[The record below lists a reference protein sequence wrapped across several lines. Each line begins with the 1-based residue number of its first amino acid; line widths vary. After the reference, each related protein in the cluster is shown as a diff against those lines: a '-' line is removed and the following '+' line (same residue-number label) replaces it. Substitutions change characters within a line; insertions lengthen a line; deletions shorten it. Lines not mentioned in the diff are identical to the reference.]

1 MKMSESGIVDQ
12 VMLST
17 NEKGLKFCKVRIRSV
32 RIPQIGDK
40 FASRHGQKGTVGI
53 TYRQEDMPFSAEGIS
68 PDIIVNPHAI
78 PSRMTIGHLIECL
91 LSKVATLTGQEGD
104 ATPFVKVTV
113 DEISAE
119 LQKRGY
125 QCRAFER
132 MYNGHTGRRQNAYIF
147 LGPTFYQRLKHMV
160 DDKIHA
166 RARGPLQNLTRQPVE
181 GRAKDGGLRF
191 GEMERDCMISHG
203 VAAMLKVRMARYLA
217 ERPLTAARRRV
228 ASLRRAVGG
237 ARAAPADHVPRAVP
251 LYLARAMR
259 AGAAL
264 RAERPLPRA
273 RVRALRAHVDR
284 KPAQAAL
291 PLHGQG
297 VPERGDLPGLHA
309 VRVQAPLPGADGH
322 ADRAEDGRLSSASP
336 VALECTDCSI
346 KFENRRCEAR
356 AEGGRRG
363 ARAQL
368 RRARWASQRDAQRQR
383 QRTHGGARVC

>member
-203 VAAMLKVRMARYLA
+203 VAAMLKVRMARCLA
-217 ERPLTAARRRV
+217 ERPPTAARQPPPRGGRRPCGP
-228 ASLRRAVGG
+228 SRPRAPP
-237 ARAAPADHVPRAVP
+237 RPFSTAPAPA
-251 LYLARAMR
+251 R

-336 VALECTDCSI
+336 VALECTD
-346 KFENRRCEAR
+346 
-356 AEGGRRG
+356 
-363 ARAQL
+363 
-368 RRARWASQRDAQRQR
+368 
-383 QRTHGGARVC
+383 